1 MHLLFKHVEYIYWKT
16 KKKAVKNRE
25 ELNEE
30 NRERRIEEALLVY
43 LAIEEGDSDKIDDAV
58 NEILDVSGRIKAKR
72 IVLFPFIH
80 LFIDKPASPE
90 VSMHILDEITKK
102 LGMEVYRIP
111 FGWYKEYEYRSK
123 GHPLSTLSRR
133 V

>member
-1 MHLLFKHVEYIYWKT
+1 MLFKHVDYVYWKV
-16 KKKAVKNRE
+16 KKKATKERE
-25 ELNEE
+25 ELTEE
-30 NRERRIEEALLVY
+30 NKERKIEEALLIY
-43 LAIEEGDSDKIDDAV
+43 LAIENNDEDKVDKAV
-58 NEILDVSGRIKAKR
+58 SEILDVSGKIKAER
-72 IVLFPFIH
+72 IVLFPFVH
-80 LFIDKPASPE
+80 LFIDKPASPS
-90 VSMHILDEITKK
+90 VSMRILDDISKK

>member
-1 MHLLFKHVEYIYWKT
+1 MLFKHVDYVYWKA
-16 KKKAVKNRE
+16 KKKATKERE
-25 ELNEE
+25 ELTEE
-30 NRERRIEEALLVY
+30 NKERKIEEALLIY
-43 LAIEEGDSDKIDDAV
+43 LAIENNDEDKVDKAV
-58 NEILDVSGRIKAKR
+58 SEILDVSGKIKAER
-72 IVLFPFIH
+72 IVLFPFVH
-80 LFIDKPASPE
+80 LFIDTPASPS
-90 VSMHILDEITKK
+90 VSMRILDEISKK